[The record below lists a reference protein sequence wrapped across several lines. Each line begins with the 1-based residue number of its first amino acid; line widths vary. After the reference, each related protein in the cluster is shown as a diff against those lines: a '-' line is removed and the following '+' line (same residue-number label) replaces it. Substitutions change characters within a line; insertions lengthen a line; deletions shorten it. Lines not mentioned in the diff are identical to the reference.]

1 MRECRF
7 SGIPAA
13 TRVLR
18 KFAAEVTMKAF
29 RSRPSI
35 MSNRPDEDKKA
46 ELEICNLRLSFGG
59 VVAVRDVDLTVHTG
73 ELMAV
78 IGPNGAGKTSLLNCI
93 TGFYRPQQG
102 KIIFNGRDIT
112 HLHTH
117 QLVGVGVGRT
127 FQNIELFPGMTVLA
141 NMTLARHI
149 HCRYSFWRSC
159 LFSPKVREEE
169 IRHRQ
174 VLEEIIDFLE
184 MQSIRKQTV
193 GSLPY
198 GMMKR
203 VELGRALALE
213 PRLLILDEPFA
224 GMNLEE
230 KEDMVRFL
238 LELNGRW
245 GLTMILVEHD
255 MSIVMSISRRV
266 MVLNFGEKLGEGTP
280 EEINADPEVIKAYLG
295 DARTMD

>member
-1 MRECRF
+1 
-7 SGIPAA
+7 
-13 TRVLR
+13 
-18 KFAAEVTMKAF
+18 MKAF

-35 MSNRPDEDKKA
+35 MINRPQEDKKA
-46 ELEICNLRLSFGG
+46 ELEIRNLRLSFGG
-59 VVAVRDVDLTVHTG
+59 VVAIKDVDLSIHTG
-73 ELMAV
+73 ELMAI

-93 TGFYRPQQG
+93 TGFYHAQQG
-102 KIIFNGRDIT
+102 QIIFNGQDIT

-117 QLVGVGVGRT
+117 RLVGVGIGRT

-149 HCRYSFWRSC
+149 HCSYSFWRSC
-159 LFSPKVREEE
+159 LFSPKVRKEEM
-169 IRHRQ
+169 RHREI
-174 VLEEIIDFLE
+174 LEEIIDFLE
-184 MQSIRKQTV
+184 MQPIRKQTV

-245 GLTMILVEHD
+245 GLTMVLVEHD
-255 MSIVMSISRRV
+255 MSIVMSIAQRI
-266 MVLNFGEKLGEGTP
+266 MVLNFGEKLGEGGP
-280 EEINADPEVIKAYLG
+280 EEISANPEVIKAYLG
-295 DARTMD
+295 DAQAIE

>member
-1 MRECRF
+1 
-7 SGIPAA
+7 
-13 TRVLR
+13 
-18 KFAAEVTMKAF
+18 MKAF

-35 MSNRPDEDKKA
+35 MINRREEDEKA
-46 ELEICNLRLSFGG
+46 ELDIQNLRLSFGG
-59 VVAVRDVDLTVHTG
+59 VIAVKDVDLKVHTG
-73 ELMAV
+73 ELMAI

-93 TGFYRPQQG
+93 TGFYRAQQG
-102 KIIFNGRDIT
+102 KIIFNGKDIT
-112 HLHTH
+112 NLHTH
-117 QLVGVGVGRT
+117 ELVGVGIGRT

-149 HCRYSFWRSC
+149 HCQYSFIRSC
-159 LFSPKVREEE
+159 FFSGAVRKEE

-174 VLEEIIDFLE
+174 ILEETIDFLE
-184 MQSIRKQTV
+184 MQSIRKKTV

-224 GMNLEE
+224 GMNMEE

-238 LELNGRW
+238 LELNQRW

-255 MSIVMSISRRV
+255 MSIVMSIAQRI
-266 MVLNFGEKLGEGTP
+266 MVLNFGEKLGEGSA
-280 EEINADPEVIKAYLG
+280 EEISANPDVIKAYLG
-295 DARTMD
+295 EAEEL

>member
-1 MRECRF
+1 
-7 SGIPAA
+7 
-13 TRVLR
+13 
-18 KFAAEVTMKAF
+18 MKAF

-35 MSNRPDEDKKA
+35 MIDRREEDKKA
-46 ELEICNLRLSFGG
+46 ELEIQNLRLSFGG
-59 VVAVRDVDLTVHTG
+59 VVAVKDVDLQVHTG
-73 ELMAV
+73 ELMAI

-102 KIIFNGRDIT
+102 KIIFNGKDIT
-112 HLHTH
+112 NLHTH
-117 QLVGVGVGRT
+117 ELVGVGIGRT

-149 HCRYSFWRSC
+149 HCRYSFIKSF
-159 LFSPKVREEE
+159 LFSKSVRDEE

-184 MQSIRKQTV
+184 MQSIRKQAV

-198 GMMKR
+198 GMQKR

-213 PRLLILDEPFA
+213 PKLLVLDEPFA
-224 GMNLEE
+224 GMNMEE

-238 LELNGRW
+238 LELNQQW
-245 GLTMILVEHD
+245 GVTMILVEHD
-255 MSIVMSISRRV
+255 MSIVMSISQRI
-266 MVLNFGEKLGEGTP
+266 MVLNFGEKLGEGNA
-280 EEINADPEVIKAYLG
+280 EEISANPEVIKAYLG
-295 DARTMD
+295 DAEAL

>member
-1 MRECRF
+1 
-7 SGIPAA
+7 
-13 TRVLR
+13 
-18 KFAAEVTMKAF
+18 MKAF

-35 MSNRPDEDKKA
+35 MINRREEDKKA
-46 ELEICNLRLSFGG
+46 ELTIQSLRLSFGG
-59 VVAVRDVDLTVHTG
+59 VIAVKDVDLKVHTG
-73 ELMAV
+73 ELMAI

-93 TGFYRPQQG
+93 TGFYRAQQG
-102 KIIFNGRDIT
+102 KIIFNGKDIT
-112 HLHTH
+112 NLHTH
-117 QLVGVGVGRT
+117 QLVGVGIGRT

-149 HCRYSFWRSC
+149 HCQYSFIRSC
-159 LFSPKVREEE
+159 IFSGSVKKEE

-174 VLEEIIDFLE
+174 ILEEIIDFLE
-184 MQSIRKQTV
+184 MQSIRKKTV

-224 GMNLEE
+224 GMNMEE

-238 LELNGRW
+238 LELNQRW

-255 MSIVMSISRRV
+255 MSIVMSIAQRI
-266 MVLNFGEKLGEGTP
+266 MVLNFGEKLGEGSA
-280 EEINADPEVIKAYLG
+280 EEISANPDVIKAYLG
-295 DARTMD
+295 EAEEL

>member
-1 MRECRF
+1 LLVKQALSEAIK
-7 SGIPAA
+7 SPATPA
-13 TRVLR
+13 NKEVL
-18 KFAAEVTMKAF
+18 MKAF

-35 MSNRPDEDKKA
+35 MTNRREEDKKA
-46 ELEICNLRLSFGG
+46 ELSIQSLRLSFGG
-59 VVAVRDVDLTVHTG
+59 VIAVKDVDLKVHTG
-73 ELMAV
+73 ELMAI

-93 TGFYRPQQG
+93 TGFYHAQQG
-102 KIIFNGRDIT
+102 KIIFNGKDIT

-117 QLVGVGVGRT
+117 ELVGVGIGRT

-149 HCRYSFWRSC
+149 HCNYSVLRSC
-159 LFSPKVREEE
+159 LFSASVRKEE

-174 VLEEIIDFLE
+174 TLEEIIDFLE
-184 MQSIRKQTV
+184 MQSIRKKTV

-213 PRLLILDEPFA
+213 PKLLVLDEPFA
-224 GMNLEE
+224 GMNMEE

-238 LELNGRW
+238 QELNQRW

-255 MSIVMSISRRV
+255 MSIVMSISRRI
-266 MVLNFGEKLGEGTP
+266 MVLNFGEKLGEGTA
-280 EEINADPEVIKAYLG
+280 EEISVNPDVIKAYLG
-295 DARTMD
+295 EAEAL

>member
-1 MRECRF
+1 
-7 SGIPAA
+7 
-13 TRVLR
+13 
-18 KFAAEVTMKAF
+18 MKAF

-35 MSNRPDEDKKA
+35 MINRREEDKKA
-46 ELEICNLRLSFGG
+46 ELAIQSLRLSFGG
-59 VVAVRDVDLTVHTG
+59 VVAVKDVDLSVHTG

-93 TGFYRPQQG
+93 TGFYRAQQG
-102 KIIFNGRDIT
+102 KIIFNGKDIT

-117 QLVGVGVGRT
+117 ELVGVGIGRT

-149 HCRYSFWRSC
+149 HCRYSFIHSC
-159 LFSPKVREEE
+159 LYSGSVRKEE
-169 IRHRQ
+169 IRHRE

-184 MQSIRKQTV
+184 MQSIRKKTV

-224 GMNLEE
+224 GMNMEE

-238 LELNGRW
+238 LELNQKW

-255 MSIVMSISRRV
+255 MSIVMSIAQRI

-280 EEINADPEVIKAYLG
+280 EEISANPDVVKAYLG
-295 DARTMD
+295 EAEEL

>member
-1 MRECRF
+1 
-7 SGIPAA
+7 
-13 TRVLR
+13 
-18 KFAAEVTMKAF
+18 MKAF

-35 MSNRPDEDKKA
+35 MANRPQEEKNA
-46 ELEICNLRLSFGG
+46 ELEIRNLRLSFGG
-59 VVAVRDVDLTVHTG
+59 VIAVKDVDLTVHTG
-73 ELMAV
+73 ELMAI

-102 KIIFNGRDIT
+102 QIIFNGRDIT
-112 HLHTH
+112 RLHTH
-117 QLVGVGVGRT
+117 QLVGVGIGRT

-149 HCRYSFWRSC
+149 HCHYSFLRSC
-159 LFSPKVREEE
+159 LFTPAVRREE

-184 MQSIRKQTV
+184 MQSIRKKTV

-203 VELGRALALE
+203 VELGRALSLE

-255 MSIVMSISRRV
+255 MSIVMSISNRI

-280 EEINADPEVIKAYLG
+280 EQISANPEVVKAYLG
-295 DARTMD
+295 EAQKIE